1 MNWIMICIKSINGLS
16 NGKRALIQTQA
27 IRHNKLFLVEKL
39 KKFLIFCDV
48 LIIALSRNP
57 LDIFLDAQLIFEE
70 HLKVITTSVNKTKGL
85 FRKLHNILLRPALLT
100 IYKAFV
106 RPHLDYGEVTFDEI
120 RNKTFHQKLEST

>member
-1 MNWIMICIKSINGLS
+1 MICIKSINGLS

-39 KKFLIFCDV
+39 KKFLIFCNV

-70 HLKVITTSVNKTKGL
+70 HLKVITTNVNKTKGL

>member
-1 MNWIMICIKSINGLS
+1 M
-16 NGKRALIQTQA
+16 
-27 IRHNKLFLVEKL
+27 
-39 KKFLIFCDV
+39 
-48 LIIALSRNP
+48 SRNP

-70 HLKVITTSVNKTKGL
+70 HLKVITTNVNKTKGL

>member
-1 MNWIMICIKSINGLS
+1 MNSIMICIKSINGLS

-39 KKFLIFCDV
+39 KKFLIFCNV

-70 HLKVITTSVNKTKGL
+70 HLKVITTNVNKTKGL

>member
-39 KKFLIFCDV
+39 KKFLIFCNV

-70 HLKVITTSVNKTKGL
+70 HLKVITTNVNKTKGL

>member
-27 IRHNKLFLVEKL
+27 IRHNKLFLEEKL
-39 KKFLIFCDV
+39 KKFIIFCNV

-70 HLKVITTSVNKTKGL
+70 HLKVITTNVNKTKGL

>member
-1 MNWIMICIKSINGLS
+1 MICIKSINGLS
-16 NGKRALIQTQA
+16 NGKRVLIQTQA

-39 KKFLIFCDV
+39 KKFLIFCNV

-70 HLKVITTSVNKTKGL
+70 HLKVITTNVNKTKGL

>member
-1 MNWIMICIKSINGLS
+1 MICIKSINGLS

-70 HLKVITTSVNKTKGL
+70 HLKVITTNVNKTKGL

>member
-70 HLKVITTSVNKTKGL
+70 HLKVITTNVNKTKGL

>member
-39 KKFLIFCDV
+39 KKFIIFCNV

-70 HLKVITTSVNKTKGL
+70 HLKVITTNVNKTKGL

>member
-1 MNWIMICIKSINGLS
+1 M
-16 NGKRALIQTQA
+16 
-27 IRHNKLFLVEKL
+27 
-39 KKFLIFCDV
+39 
-48 LIIALSRNP
+48 SRNP

-70 HLKVITTSVNKTKGL
+70 HLKVITTNANKTKGL

-120 RNKTFHQKLEST
+120 RNKTFHQKFEST